1 MYGIFAMPLIIL
13 QWVIDPLYKLIL
25 NGPNL
30 GDAEFCPVQIGFAVA
45 LGVTSLSI
53 AYTAVC
59 GCRRLDS
66 ETKAEIEEIEEKQLE
81 DDQENGIRNSAYKE
95 DQTEKKEDQQMSDD
109 L

>member
-1 MYGIFAMPLIIL
+1 MSVMYGIFAMPLIIL

-59 GCRRLDS
+59 GCRRLDE
-66 ETKAEIEEIEEKQLE
+66 ETKSEIQGIKYDLAQKFKRTFFMVSNECLKPEE
-81 DDQENGIRNSAYKE
+81 GR
-95 DQTEKKEDQQMSDD
+95 
-109 L
+109 

>member
-1 MYGIFAMPLIIL
+1 MSFMYGIFAMPLIIL

-45 LGVTSLSI
+45 LGVTTLSI

-59 GCRRLDS
+59 GCKRLGEEERS
-66 ETKAEIEEIEEKQLE
+66 EEYKTEAMPEENK
-81 DDQENGIRNSAYKE
+81 ENGIRNSAYVSAFE
-95 DQTEKKEDQQMSDD
+95 DSNDF
-109 L
+109 

>member
-66 ETKAEIEEIEEKQLE
+66 ETKAEIEEKQLE